1 MLLYHLCAKSDRSDR
16 HFNTSC
22 MVGIAHFN
30 TKLFLYSEH
39 RTKIYILERGRI
51 FGVAVKYDDLFF
63 LHTKLCKYIDSRL
76 YLSRS
81 THTRGENNRLMK
93 TRYLLQVWIV
103 CDLTRGNLP
112 KSQMKGRQEIHT
124 IKIESGREEPY
135 TLLHTIFDQFK
146 MLFR

>member
-1 MLLYHLCAKSDRSDR
+1 MLLYYLSTKSDCSDR
-16 HFNTSC
+16 HLYAFSV
-22 MVGIAHFN
+22 VGISNLN
-30 TKLFLYSEH
+30 TKLFLYSKH
-39 RTKIYILERGRI
+39 RTEIYILERSRI
-51 FGVAVKYDDLFF
+51 LGVTMKYDDLFF

-81 THTRGENNRLMK
+81 THTRGENYRLMK
-93 TRYLLQVWIV
+93 TCNLLQVWIV

-146 MLFR
+146 MLFG